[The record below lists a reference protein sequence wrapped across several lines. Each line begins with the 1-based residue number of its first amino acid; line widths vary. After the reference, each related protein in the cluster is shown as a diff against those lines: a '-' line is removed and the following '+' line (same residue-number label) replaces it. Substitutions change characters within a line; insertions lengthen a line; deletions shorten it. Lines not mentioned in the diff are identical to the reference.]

1 MAESQVVEYSVE
13 SNHYSR
19 TIRHELLFSVAKRRF
34 IKPAFSRKSEGKLYY
49 KLMPGNYLKFSL
61 YANTHKNY
69 AYFKIVMVNIDSN
82 GNIDYKDIFET
93 ETTYDDILNVMSDI
107 NAPYV
112 LAEFVRML
120 PKYHNVAVVDVD
132 ERYQTAETVQE
143 IIESIRKYF
152 ESKGVS
158 Q

>member
-1 MAESQVVEYSVE
+1 MV
-13 SNHYSR
+13 H
-19 TIRHELLFSVAKRRF
+19 
-34 IKPAFSRKSEGKLYY
+34 
-49 KLMPGNYLKFSL
+49 
-61 YANTHKNY
+61 
-69 AYFKIVMVNIDSN
+69 IVDQNK
-82 GNIDYKDIFET
+82 IDYKDLYEV
-93 ETTYDDILNVMSDI
+93 ETTYDDILSTTSDV

>member
-34 IKPAFSRKSEGKLYY
+34 IKPAFSRKSEGKLVY
-49 KLMPGNYLKFSL
+49 KLLLGNYLKFEL

-69 AYFKIVMVNIDSN
+69 ASFKIVMVHINND
-82 GNIDYKDIFET
+82 GQIDYKDLYEV
-93 ETTYDDILNVMSDI
+93 ETTYDDILNVTSDI
-107 NAPYV
+107 NAPYA
-112 LAEFVRML
+112 LAEFIRML
-120 PKYHNVAVVDVD
+120 PRYHSVAHVEDTNY
-132 ERYQTAETVQE
+132 EMAEDAQQIV
-143 IIESIRKYF
+143 ESIKKYF
-152 ESKGVS
+152 EKKGVS